1 MWANSWIRLINIKGL
16 KKTSNSAKEKLR
28 LSLRKGGISG
38 QTDTIITGREG
49 IMSINQDLIM
59 LRSSV
64 RCSESQC
71 IKYWRRLK
79 MNRSLNDQIRWWE
92 TLKSVIIT
100 SIANIIRIMGIPQG
114 IVGVCGITWT
124 NLFERANW
132 SSYYIILVAWGPKLI
147 LGLKEI
153 FLQDPL
159 WELSMLSLLH

>member
-1 MWANSWIRLINIKGL
+1 MTNSKEKG
-16 KKTSNSAKEKLR
+16 KLR

-38 QTDTIITGREG
+38 QTDTTITGREG
-49 IMSINQDLIM
+49 IMPINQDLTM

-64 RCSESQC
+64 RCFESQC

-79 MNRSLNDQIRWWE
+79 MNRSLNDQIRWWK
-92 TLKSVIIT
+92 TSKSVTIT

-124 NLFERANW
+124 NLSERANW
-132 SSYYIILVAWGPKLI
+132 SSYYIIPVAWGTKPI

>member
-1 MWANSWIRLINIKGL
+1 MTNSKEKG
-16 KKTSNSAKEKLR
+16 KLR

-79 MNRSLNDQIRWWE
+79 MNHSLNDQI
-92 TLKSVIIT
+92 
-100 SIANIIRIMGIPQG
+100 G
-114 IVGVCGITWT
+114 
-124 NLFERANW
+124 
-132 SSYYIILVAWGPKLI
+132 
-147 LGLKEI
+147 
-153 FLQDPL
+153 
-159 WELSMLSLLH
+159 